1 MKGPSRNPWPTS
13 SKISGTLGEVHPLN
27 SLRHSTLGSK
37 QCFSPPQ
44 RRLAEVRAGLESLGK
59 FGGYE
64 CSPTNRM
71 PCFTRSTT
79 PVSGKPEDLRRD
91 SHSTT
96 LLGLEA
102 SATLGSSYC
111 LHFHRLSWTCICLA
125 PTANMDCSYSHAPNM
140 DCAKMVVFFNVSSA
154 RVAHCSV
161 YSLGKT
167 Q

>member
-13 SKISGTLGEVHPLN
+13 SKVSRTLGEVHPLN

-37 QCFSPPQ
+37 QCLSPPQ

-111 LHFHRLSWTCICLA
+111 LRLASEVSISLA
-125 PTANMDCSYSHAPNM
+125 RSRIMRTTFILDLASSTGL
-140 DCAKMVVFFNVSSA
+140 VVKLSKIPFP
-154 RVAHCSV
+154 
-161 YSLGKT
+161 
-167 Q
+167 